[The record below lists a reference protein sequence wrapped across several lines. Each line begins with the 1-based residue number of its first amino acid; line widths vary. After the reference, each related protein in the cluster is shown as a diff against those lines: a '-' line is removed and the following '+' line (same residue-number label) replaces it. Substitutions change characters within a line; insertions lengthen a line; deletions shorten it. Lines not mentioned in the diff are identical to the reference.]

1 MARCVPRLVLAP
13 LALLGACA
21 TQPAYQGPA
30 LATPGAWANAVA
42 GPSLMVT
49 PTIVERDGWWTLLQD
64 PAIDDL
70 VAAGLRDNP
79 TLGEVAARVDQARAV
94 LTVERARRQPR
105 VDLNAS
111 LSRSQDAAGSGGDT
125 VRQTS
130 AEIGPS
136 LSWELD
142 LWGRVRETTLAAH
155 SRLDA
160 RTAEAEDARLSMV
173 AQIADAVLRLR
184 GCDYSLAVRDRDIAS
199 REMELSITRA
209 RLTYGA
215 VAPVAAA
222 AAQSNLASART
233 ERIAQHESCLRIVD
247 ALVALSGVDAG
258 AVRRLLPPG
267 PPIVPAAGG
276 GRALI
281 ADPVA
286 LMPSAPPFTPA
297 LPASVL
303 TAHPS
308 VVAAEREVAAR
319 WSQIAVAR
327 AERLPRIDLAAALS
341 GQWLRALGS
350 SSSFGAGSLGA
361 SFTVPLFDGGAG
373 AANVGAAE
381 ARYREAVATL
391 AFTLRAAARDIEDA
405 LAAQQSAVARVETS
419 REAVEA
425 ARFTFIADEA
435 RWRAGSIALFELE
448 DSRRQLNRAQEDAIT
463 AATDRARAWVEL
475 VRRTGPAWSAP
486 PAQRDA
492 VIAPAG
498 SSPTKSRNG
507 HG

>member
-1 MARCVPRLVLAP
+1 MPRCVARFALAP

-21 TQPAYQGPA
+21 TQPAYQSPP
-30 LATPGAWANAVA
+30 LVTPGAWANAAA
-42 GPSLMVT
+42 GPPLTAT
-49 PTIVERDGWWTLLQD
+49 PTIVDRDGWWTLLQD

-79 TLGEVAARVDQARAV
+79 TLGEVAARVDQARAA
-94 LTVERARRQPR
+94 LTLERARRQPK

-111 LSRSQDAAGSGGDT
+111 GSRSRDGAGSGGDT

-130 AEIGPS
+130 AGIGPS

-184 GCDYSLAVRDRDIAS
+184 RCDYSLAVRDRDIAS
-199 REMELSITRA
+199 REVELSITRA
-209 RLTYGA
+209 RLAYGA

-222 AAQSNLASART
+222 AALSNLASART
-233 ERIAQHESCLRIVD
+233 ERIAQHESCLRLVD
-247 ALVALSGVDAG
+247 ALVALSGLDA
-258 AVRRLLPPG
+258 AAIRTLLPPN
-267 PPIVPAAGG
+267 PTTPAAGRG
-276 GRALI
+276 AAASPDFAALT
-281 ADPVA
+281 
-286 LMPSAPPFTPA
+286 PSAPPFTPT

-303 TAHPS
+303 AVHPG

-319 WSQIAVAR
+319 WSQIGVAR
-327 AERLPRIDLAAALS
+327 AERLPRINLAAALS
-341 GQWLRALGS
+341 GQWLRV
-350 SSSFGAGSLGA
+350 LGA
-361 SFTVPLFDGGAG
+361 SSSYESNSLGTDLTLPLFDGGAG
-373 AANVGAAE
+373 AANVKGAE
-381 ARYREAVATL
+381 AGYREAVATL
-391 AFTLRAAARDIEDA
+391 ALTLRAAARDIEDA
-405 LAAQQSAVARVETS
+405 LAAQQSAAARVETS

-425 ARFTFIADEA
+425 ARFTFSANEA

-475 VRRTGPAWSAP
+475 VRRTGPAWRAP
-486 PAQRDA
+486 PTQLDSI
-492 VIAPAG
+492 VAPAR
-498 SSPTKSRNG
+498 SSPTKTRNR